1 MFKSLLNIFR
11 RNKDTEPVQQPI
23 VGIDI
28 SHSYVRVV
36 QLEKKRKTWSLVK
49 VSSKVL
55 AKSYENEDKRNDAIV
70 TQLKN
75 IKLEQKIKFDEAAI
89 SLPVNGSFIKF

>member
-1 MFKSLLNIFR
+1 MFKILRNLLR

-28 SHSYVRVV
+28 SHSFVRVV
-36 QLEKKRKTWSLVK
+36 QLEKKKKAWSLVK

-55 AKSYENEDKRNDAIV
+55 ANSYENEDKRNDAII

-75 IKLEQKIKFDEAAI
+75 IKLEQKIKVMY
-89 SLPVNGSFIKF
+89 LLKFTCMPKNLLG